1 MHENGKLYWGDEERI
16 KRNEKIRKIFEKK
29 EVK

>member
-1 MHENGKLYWGDEERI
+1 MYKRNGLYWGDMERI
-16 KRNEKIRKIFEKK
+16 KRNEKIRKKIKKK

>member
-1 MHENGKLYWGDEERI
+1 MNGKSKLYWADEERI
-16 KRNEKIRKIFEKK
+16 KRNEKIRKKYEKK

>member
-1 MHENGKLYWGDEERI
+1 MNNKRGLYWGDEERI
-16 KRNEKIRKIFEKK
+16 KRNVNIRKKFEKM

>member
-1 MHENGKLYWGDEERI
+1 MIDKGKLYWGDEERI
-16 KRNEKIRKIFEKK
+16 KRNEKIRKKFEKM